1 MSYRQPHTVVGV
13 LPPIPQYPRDNDV
26 YMPTR
31 EFGVRLALGAQPTS
45 LLGMVMRQ
53 GLTMVMTGLV
63 LGLAGAVALSRVLAN
78 LLFDTMPTD
87 PAIFAIVSLVLLVAA
102 LTACFLPARR
112 TMRVDPMAAL
122 RTE

>member
-1 MSYRQPHTVVGV
+1 
-13 LPPIPQYPRDNDV
+13 
-26 YMPTR
+26 
-31 EFGVRLALGAQPTS
+31 
-45 LLGMVMRQ
+45 MVMRQ

-87 PAIFAIVSLVLLVAA
+87 PTTFAIVSLVLLVAA
-102 LTACFLPARR
+102 LAACFLPARR
-112 TMRVDPMAAL
+112 TMRVDPIAAL

>member
-1 MSYRQPHTVVGV
+1 
-13 LPPIPQYPRDNDV
+13 
-26 YMPTR
+26 
-31 EFGVRLALGAQPTS
+31 
-45 LLGMVMRQ
+45 MVMRQ

-87 PAIFAIVSLVLLVAA
+87 PTTFAIVSLVLLVAA
-102 LTACFLPARR
+102 LTACSLTARR
-112 TMRVDPMAAL
+112 TMRVDPIAAL